1 MLTIAGGII
10 IAVLVL
16 AYLDVILALG
26 VLAALGIAALF
37 LIVLLYEAAPAL
49 TVVLGIIVLVALAYI
64 FGEDAPPAKLISQM
78 TPNDKEFWTVQI
90 SGAEAVAE
98 LNPENTSQFE
108 DGLKSRRDDVVWHD
122 LGVRHETLVDAMNFA
137 RRRHDYYQ
145 KKNSP
150 LNVRVV
156 SNLGSVHNI
165 EEISEEDTLEIK
177 IARFVRW
184 GKNKILSVFR
194 K

>member
-16 AYLDVILALG
+16 AYLDVIFALG

-64 FGEDAPPAKLISQM
+64 FGEDAPPVKLISRM